1 VTRKRKQ
8 RKFVPRERKSV
19 PREKSAPADPWASA
33 HEPAPEGDDWVECG
47 GELIWAMGF
56 TEGGAPYGL
65 SVSQFRAMSHEMA
78 PRAGWA
84 RAKWVLQQLL
94 EAWAGPG
101 SVAEVG
107 WVKKLGEG
115 LSREVFGAEVDIHAH
130 GDTRTDAYV
139 VALPG
144 RDADA
149 ELDERTYKELRLLG
163 WLARQS
169 LPFRVPEVIGAYP
182 LGDRRALVCRYIRGI
197 ELDLRAGKQGSV
209 LPWQLVGEIAAAIH
223 GLDTEALGGSLGALL
238 PGPATRRA
246 HGLAAVEKYLVGAR
260 EPELAAACA
269 WAMEHLPSEQP
280 AVLLHGDLL
289 GQNILLC
296 PGEPP
301 AVVDWEYARLGD
313 PAYDLAVVTRG
324 SRDPFQTTGGL
335 GKLLDV
341 YREHGGDVTA
351 AAVHLHELCL
361 MASWYRQSR
370 AERDGEGR
378 AQQYLGQLRNILRR
392 AERAA

>member
-1 VTRKRKQ
+1 MSAPKEQ
-8 RKFVPRERKSV
+8 QKSV
-19 PREKSAPADPWASA
+19 PSDPWAHA
-33 HEPAPEGDDWVECG
+33 HEPEPEGDDWVECG

-56 TEGGAPYGL
+56 TDGGAPYGL
-65 SVSQFRAMSHEMA
+65 SVSEFRAMSYADA

-84 RAKWVLQQLL
+84 RAKWVLQHLL

-101 SVAEVG
+101 SIAEVG

-115 LSREVFGAEVDIHAH
+115 LSREVFGAEVDIHSQ

-149 ELDERTYKELRLLG
+149 NLDARTYKELRVLG

-182 LGDRRALVCRYIRGI
+182 LEGQRALVCRYIRGI

-209 LPWQLVGEIAAAIH
+209 CPWQLVGEIAAAIH
-223 GLDTEALGGSLGALL
+223 GLDTGQGPATGALGALL

-246 HGLAAVEKYLVGAR
+246 HGLAAVEEHLAGAR

-269 WAMEHLPSEQP
+269 WAMEHLPPEQP

-296 PGEPP
+296 PGQPP

-324 SRDPFQTTGGL
+324 AKDPFQTAGGL
-335 GKLLDV
+335 DKLLGV

-351 AAVHLHELCL
+351 AAVYLHELCL
-361 MASWYRQSR
+361 VASWYRK
-370 AERDGEGR
+370 AR
-378 AQQYLGQLRNILRR
+378 AQRGGEAHARQYLGRLRNILRC

>member
-1 VTRKRKQ
+1 VTRTKKR
-8 RKFVPRERKSV
+8 RKS
-19 PREKSAPADPWASA
+19 PPAEPWGRA
-33 HEPAPEGDDWVECG
+33 HEPVPEGDDWVECG
-47 GELIWAMGF
+47 GELIWAMAF

-65 SVSQFRAMSHEMA
+65 TVSQFRAMSHAYA

-84 RAKWVLQQLL
+84 RAKWVLQHLL

-115 LSREVFGAEVDIHAH
+115 LSREVFGAEVDIHSQGH
-130 GDTRTDAYV
+130 TRTDAYV

-149 ELDERTYKELRLLG
+149 ELDERMYKELRLLG

-182 LGDRRALVCRYIRGI
+182 LAGRRALVCRYIRGI

-223 GLDTEALGGSLGALL
+223 GLDTGALGALL

-246 HGLAAVEKYLVGAR
+246 YGLVAVEKYLAGAR

-269 WAMEHLPSEQP
+269 WAMEHLPPDRP

-301 AVVDWEYARLGD
+301 AVVDWEYASLGD

-324 SRDPFQTTGGL
+324 SKDPFQTSGGL
-335 GKLLDV
+335 HKLLDV

-351 AAVHLHELCL
+351 AAAHLHELCL
-361 MASWYRQSR
+361 VANWYRHAR
-370 AERDGEGR
+370 AERGGEAH
-378 AQQYLGQLRNILRR
+378 AQQYLRQLCNILRR

>member
-1 VTRKRKQ
+1 MTHRKKR
-8 RKFVPRERKSV
+8 RTPAPTDPRAR
-19 PREKSAPADPWASA
+19 A
-33 HEPAPEGDDWVECG
+33 HEPVPEGDDWVEHG

-65 SVSQFRAMSHEMA
+65 TVSQFRAMSHEYA
-78 PRAGWA
+78 PAAGWA
-84 RAKWVLQQLL
+84 RAKWVLQHVL
-94 EAWAGPG
+94 EAWAGPD

-107 WVKKLGEG
+107 WVKKIGEG
-115 LSREVFGAEVDIHAH
+115 LSRELFAAEVDVRRDESI
-130 GDTRTDAYV
+130 RTDAYV

-149 ELDERTYKELRLLG
+149 GLDERTYKELRLLG

-182 LGDRRALVCRYIRGI
+182 LAGRRALVYRYLRGI
-197 ELDLRAGKQGSV
+197 ELDLRAGRQGSV
-209 LPWQLVGEIAAAIH
+209 CPWKLVGEIAAAIH
-223 GLDTEALGGSLGALL
+223 ALDTGALGAWF
-238 PGPATRRA
+238 PAHATRRA
-246 HGLAAVEKYLVGAR
+246 HALAAVEKYLAGAR

-269 WAMEHLPSEQP
+269 WAMAHLPPDRP

-296 PGEPP
+296 PGEPT
-301 AVVDWEYARLGD
+301 AVIDWEYACLGD
-313 PAYDLAVVTRG
+313 PAYELSIVTRG
-324 SRDPFQTTGGL
+324 SREPFKTAGGL
-335 GKLLDV
+335 NKLLDV

-361 MASWYRQSR
+361 LASWYRNAR
-370 AERDGEGR
+370 KKRDGQAQ